1 MKIELKNI
9 WKTYGKGKKKVPVLN
24 GLDISFEGPGLLA
37 IQGES
42 GCGKTTL
49 LNILG
54 GLCMLDSG
62 EYLVDGKP
70 LQTDS
75 REAMLAFRR
84 EQTGIIVQDFALI
97 LDKTVFANVE
107 LPLNAA
113 SRWSRSERRA
123 MVLQMLEEV
132 GIAKKAF
139 CLPTELSGG
148 EKQRVAIARAMIKRP
163 GILLADEPTGSLDA
177 KNAENV
183 FQLLREIAEQ
193 GTLVIMVTHDRE
205 LALRCDVI
213 QRIAAGRVVKE
224 GVK

>member
-9 WKTYGKGKKKVPVLN
+9 WKAYGKGKKKVPVLN
-24 GLDISFEGPGLLA
+24 GLDISFEGPGLFA

-54 GLCMLDSG
+54 GLCTLDSG

-70 LQTDS
+70 LQADS

-84 EQTGIIVQDFALI
+84 EQIGIIVQDFALI
-97 LDKTVFANVE
+97 PDKTVFANVE
-107 LPLNAA
+107 LPLHAD
-113 SRWSRSERRA
+113 SGRSRSERRD
-123 MVLQMLEEV
+123 MVMRMLDEV
-132 GIAKKAF
+132 GIGKKAF

-148 EKQRVAIARAMIKRP
+148 EKQRVAIARAMIKHP

-205 LALRCDVI
+205 LASRCDVI
-213 QRIAAGRVVKE
+213 RKLDGTDDIG
-224 GVK
+224 